1 MYPRPLKRGESLVI
15 DSDFHVQPASRF
27 MNSKLKLGLVGV
39 GRMGIAYARYL
50 ATRVPR
56 ATLYAVSD
64 VRADVAESV
73 RAEFGAAKAYPDF
86 HDLVNDPAVDAV
98 VVMTPTKLHKEVVV
112 AAARAGK
119 PIFCE
124 KPLALSMEDAGSMA
138 KEVERSGV
146 FFQLGFMRR
155 FDAGY
160 AAAKKKIE
168 AGAIGKLCV
177 FKSTSKDRER
187 PSVDYLRPEN
197 SGGLFIDMG
206 IHDFDL
212 ARWFMGDIA
221 SVYSTG
227 GVLAYPEMEGIGDW
241 DNAIT
246 NLRFSSGCIGVVT
259 LSRNGVYGY
268 GIHTEIVGT
277 EGTIQ
282 IGYDRET
289 PVLIMTR
296 DSVVHD
302 TIPGF
307 YERFEDAYIAQ
318 LQDFVRNLIEGRRP
332 PITIADGIAAQR
344 IALAAMESAQRNRVI
359 EIAAGPTQ
367 VGALT
372 NADSR

>member
-1 MYPRPLKRGESLVI
+1 MK
-15 DSDFHVQPASRF
+15 
-27 MNSKLKLGLVGV
+27 SKLNIGLVGV

-50 ATRVPR
+50 ASRVPG

-64 VRADVAESV
+64 VRADAAEST
-73 RAEFGAAKAYPDF
+73 RAQFNATKAYTNY

-98 VVMTPTKLHKEVVV
+98 VVMTPTKLHKEVVI
-112 AAARAGK
+112 AAARARK

-124 KPLALSMEDAGSMA
+124 KPLSLSIDDAKLMQA
-138 KEVERSGV
+138 EVMKSGV

-168 AGAIGKLCV
+168 AGAIGKPCV
-177 FKSTSKDRER
+177 FKSTSKDKER

-212 ARWFMGDIA
+212 ARWFIGDVA

-227 GVLAYPEMEGIGDW
+227 GVLAYPEMDGIGDW

-246 NLRFSSGCIGVVT
+246 NLRFKNGCIGLVN
-259 LSRNGVYGY
+259 LSRNGIYGY

-289 PVLIMTR
+289 PVLLMTK
-296 DSVVHD
+296 DTISHD

-307 YERFEDAYIAQ
+307 YERFENAYIVQ
-318 LQDFVRNLIEGRRP
+318 LQDFVRNLTEGRP
-332 PITIADGIAAQR
+332 TPITIDDGIAAQA
-344 IALAAMESAQRNRVI
+344 IALAATQSAQENRVV
-359 EIAAGPTQ
+359 E
-367 VGALT
+367 VK
-372 NADSR
+372 

>member
-1 MYPRPLKRGESLVI
+1 MK
-15 DSDFHVQPASRF
+15 
-27 MNSKLKLGLVGV
+27 SKLNVGLVGV

-50 ATRVPR
+50 ATRVPG
-56 ATLYAVSD
+56 ATLHAVAD
-64 VRADVAESV
+64 VRLEAAESV
-73 RAEFGAAKAYPDF
+73 RAECGAARAYADF
-86 HDLVNDPAVDAV
+86 NELVNDTSIDAV
-98 VVMTPTKLHKEVVV
+98 VVMTPTKLHKDVVL

-124 KPLALSMEDAGSMA
+124 KPLSLSLEDAQIMRDA
-138 KEVERSGV
+138 VARSGV

-160 AAAKKKIE
+160 AAAKKKVD
-168 AGAIGKLCV
+168 AGAIGKPCV
-177 FKSTSKDRER
+177 FKSTSKDKER

-212 ARWFMGDIA
+212 ARWFMGDVA

-227 GVLAYPEMEGIGDW
+227 GVLAYPEMDGIGDW
-241 DNAIT
+241 DNAIS
-246 NLRFSSGCIGVVT
+246 NLRFKNGCIGMVH

-289 PVLIMTR
+289 PVLMMKKDTIE
-296 DSVVHD
+296 HD
-302 TIPGF
+302 TVPGF
-307 YERFEDAYIAQ
+307 YERFENAYIWQ
-318 LQDFVRNLIEGRRP
+318 LQDFVRNLTEGRKP
-332 PITIADGIAAQR
+332 PITAEDGIAAQK
-344 IALAAMESAQRNRVI
+344 IALAATKSAQENRVV
-359 EIAAGPTQ
+359 EI
-367 VGALT
+367 
-372 NADSR
+372 

>member
-1 MYPRPLKRGESLVI
+1 MKP
-15 DSDFHVQPASRF
+15 
-27 MNSKLKLGLVGV
+27 NLKLGLVGV

-50 ATRVPR
+50 ATRVPG
-56 ATLYAVSD
+56 ATLHAVSD
-64 VRADVAESV
+64 VRGEAAEAA
-73 RAEFGAAKAYPDF
+73 RAEFGAAKAYSDF
-86 HDLVNDPAVDAV
+86 NDLVQDKAVDAV
-98 VVMTPTKLHKEVVV
+98 VVMTPTKLHKDVVV

-124 KPLALSMEDAGSMA
+124 KPLSLGLDDAQAMEEAVA
-138 KEVERSGV
+138 RSGV

-160 AAAKKKIE
+160 AAAKRKVD
-168 AGAIGKLCV
+168 AGEIGRPCV
-177 FKSTSKDRER
+177 FKSTSKDKER

-212 ARWFMGDIA
+212 ARWFMGEVA

-227 GVLAYPEMEGIGDW
+227 GVLAYPEMAGIGDW

-246 NLRFSSGCIGVVT
+246 ALRFQNGCIGSVT

-277 EGTIQ
+277 EGTLQ

-289 PVLIMTR
+289 PVLLMKKDTIA
-296 DSVVHD
+296 HD
-302 TIPGF
+302 TVPGF
-307 YERFEDAYIAQ
+307 YERFENAYILQ
-318 LQDFVRNLIEGRRP
+318 LQDFVTNLRENRAP
-332 PITIADGIAAQR
+332 PITVHDGIAAQR
-344 IALAAMESAQRNRVI
+344 VALAATESAR
-359 EIAAGPTQ
+359 
-367 VGALT
+367 T
-372 NADSR
+372 NKSVEL

>member
-1 MYPRPLKRGESLVI
+1 
-15 DSDFHVQPASRF
+15 
-27 MNSKLKLGLVGV
+27 MNSKLNIGLVGA

-50 ATRVPR
+50 ANRVPG

-64 VRADVAESV
+64 LRLEAAEAAC
-73 RAEFGAAKAYPDF
+73 AECGAAKAYADF
-86 HDLVNDPAVDAV
+86 NELLRDKAIDAV
-98 VVMTPTKLHKEVVV
+98 VVMTPTKLHIDVVL

-124 KPLALSMEDAGSMA
+124 KPLSLTLEDAQTMKDA
-138 KEVERSGV
+138 VTKSGV

-160 AAAKKKIE
+160 VAAKKKIDGGE
-168 AGAIGKLCV
+168 IGKPCV
-177 FKSTSKDRER
+177 FKSTSKDKQR

-212 ARWFMGDIA
+212 ARWFMGEVA

-241 DNAIT
+241 DNALT
-246 NLRFSSGCIGVVT
+246 NLRFENGCIGMVN

-268 GIHTEIVGT
+268 GIHTEILGT

-289 PVLIMTR
+289 PI
-296 DSVVHD
+296 VVMKNGSIAHD
-302 TIPGF
+302 TVPGF
-307 YERFEDAYIAQ
+307 YERFEDAYIFQ
-318 LQDFVRNLIEGRRP
+318 LQNFVQNLIYNRPP
-332 PITIADGIAAQR
+332 PITVDDGIAAQR
-344 IALAAMESAQRNRVI
+344 IALAATKSAQEDSVVALEASRVQTRV
-359 EIAAGPTQ
+359 P
-367 VGALT
+367 
-372 NADSR
+372 

>member
-1 MYPRPLKRGESLVI
+1 MTT
-15 DSDFHVQPASRF
+15 
-27 MNSKLKLGLVGV
+27 KLNIGLVGA
-39 GRMGIAYARYL
+39 GRMGIAYAQYL
-50 ATRVPR
+50 ASRVPG
-56 ATLYAVSD
+56 ATLHAVSD
-64 VRADVAESV
+64 IRADVSESV
-73 RAEFGAAKAYPDF
+73 RAQFGAAKSYPDF
-86 HDLVNDPAVDAV
+86 NELVVDPAIDAV
-98 VVMTPTKLHKEVVV
+98 VVMTPTKLHKEVVI
-112 AAARAGK
+112 AAAHARK

-124 KPLALSMEDAGSMA
+124 KPLALSLEDAKLMRDA
-138 KEVERSGV
+138 VTRSRV

-160 AAAKKKIE
+160 AAAKKKVD
-168 AGAIGKLCV
+168 AGAIGELCV
-177 FKSTSKDRER
+177 FKSTSKDKER

-212 ARWFMGDIA
+212 ARWFMGDVG

-227 GVLAYPEMEGIGDW
+227 GVLAYPEMAGIGDW

-246 NLRFSSGCIGVVT
+246 NLRFANGCIGSVT

-289 PVLIMTR
+289 PVLLMTKGG
-296 DSVVHD
+296 VTHD

-307 YERFEDAYIAQ
+307 YERFENAYIAQ
-318 LQDFVRNLIEGRRP
+318 LQDFVQNLLTGHPPPVTIE
-332 PITIADGIAAQR
+332 DGIAAQK
-344 IALAAMESAQRNRVI
+344 IALAATQSAKENRIV
-359 EIAAGPTQ
+359 E
-367 VGALT
+367 V
-372 NADSR
+372 

>member
-1 MYPRPLKRGESLVI
+1 M
-15 DSDFHVQPASRF
+15 Q
-27 MNSKLKLGLVGV
+27 SKLNIGLVGV

-50 ATRVPR
+50 AFRVPG
-56 ATLYAVSD
+56 ATLHAVSD
-64 VRADVAESV
+64 VRREAAEAT
-73 RAEFGAAKAYPDF
+73 RTEFGAAKAYTDYR
-86 HDLVNDPAVDAV
+86 DLVSDRNIDAV
-98 VVMTPTKLHKEVVV
+98 VVMTPTKLHKEVVL
-112 AAARAGK
+112 AAAAAGK
-119 PIFCE
+119 AIFCE
-124 KPLALSMEDAGSMA
+124 KPLSLAIDDAEAMKAAVA
-138 KEVERSGV
+138 KSGV

-160 AAAKKKIE
+160 AAAKKQID
-168 AGAIGKLCV
+168 AGAIGRPCV
-177 FKSTSKDRER
+177 FKSTSKDKER

-212 ARWFMGDIA
+212 ARWFIGEVA
-221 SVYSTG
+221 SVYSTA

-246 NLRFSSGCIGVVT
+246 NLRFKNGCIGAVT

-277 EGTIQ
+277 EGTLQ

-289 PVLIMTR
+289 PILLLKKDAI
-296 DSVVHD
+296 VHD

-318 LQDFVRNLIEGRRP
+318 LQDFVSNLQRGLPP
-332 PITIADGIAAQR
+332 PITCDDGIAAQR
-344 IALAAMESAQRNRVI
+344 IA
-359 EIAAGPTQ
+359 IAATRSVQ
-367 VGALT
+367 EGAVVT
-372 NADSR
+372 V

>member
-1 MYPRPLKRGESLVI
+1 MK
-15 DSDFHVQPASRF
+15 
-27 MNSKLKLGLVGV
+27 SKLNVGLVGV

-50 ATRVPR
+50 AGRVPG

-64 VRADVAESV
+64 VRADAAEST
-73 RAEFGAAKAYPDF
+73 RAQFGAAKAYVDF
-86 HDLVNDPAVDAV
+86 NDLVNDRAVDAI
-98 VVMTPTKLHKEVVV
+98 VVMTPTKLHKDVVI

-124 KPLALSMEDAGSMA
+124 KPLSLSIADAQLMQD
-138 KEVERSGV
+138 EVTKRGV

-160 AAAKKKIE
+160 AAAKKKIA
-168 AGAIGKLCV
+168 AGAIGKPCV
-177 FKSTSKDRER
+177 FKSTSKDKER

-197 SGGLFIDMG
+197 SGGLFLDMG

-212 ARWFMGDIA
+212 ARWFMGDVA

-241 DNAIT
+241 DNAIS
-246 NLRFSSGCIGVVT
+246 NLRFTSGCIGSVS
-259 LSRNGVYGY
+259 LSRNGIYGY
-268 GIHTEIVGT
+268 GIHTEVLGT

-289 PVLIMTR
+289 PVLVMTR
-296 DSVVHD
+296 DTIAHD

-307 YERFEDAYIAQ
+307 YERFENAYIAQ
-318 LQDFVRNLIEGRRP
+318 LHDFVRNLTENRP
-332 PITIADGIAAQR
+332 PAITIDDGIAAQR
-344 IALAAMESAQRNRVI
+344 ISLAATQSAQENRVV
-359 EIAAGPTQ
+359 EVTPGK
-367 VGALT
+367 G
-372 NADSR
+372 

>member
-1 MYPRPLKRGESLVI
+1 MK
-15 DSDFHVQPASRF
+15 
-27 MNSKLKLGLVGV
+27 SKLNLGLVGV

-50 ATRVPR
+50 ATRVPG
-56 ATLYAVSD
+56 AALYAVSD
-64 VRADVAESV
+64 VRADAAEAV
-73 RAEFGAAKAYPDF
+73 RAEFGAAKAYTDF
-86 HDLVNDPAVDAV
+86 HALVRDPAVDAV
-98 VVMTPTKLHKEVVV
+98 VVMTPTKLHEAVVV
-112 AAARAGK
+112 AAAQAGK

-124 KPLALSMEDAGSMA
+124 KPLALTLDSAVRMQEAVA
-138 KEVERSGV
+138 KSGV

-160 AAAKKKIE
+160 AAAKRKID
-168 AGAIGKLCV
+168 AGLIGKPCV
-177 FKSTSKDRER
+177 FKSTSKDKER
-187 PSVDYLRPEN
+187 PSVDYLRPVN

-212 ARWFMGDIA
+212 ARWFIGDVA

-246 NLRFSSGCIGVVT
+246 NLRFRNGCIGVVT

-277 EGTIQ
+277 EGTLQ

-289 PVLIMTR
+289 PVLLLSKDTV
-296 DSVVHD
+296 SHD

-307 YERFEDAYIAQ
+307 YERFEDAYIVQ
-318 LQDFVRNLIEGRRP
+318 LQDFVRNLTERRAP
-332 PITIADGIAAQR
+332 PITAADGIAAQK
-344 IALAAMESAQRNRVI
+344 IALAATLSAQENRIV
-359 EIAAGPTQ
+359 E
-367 VGALT
+367 V
-372 NADSR
+372 